1 MIFSVEAAELVAK
14 RIFPDEMEE
23 CAAELARA
31 YLIAIQALN
40 VCDLI
45 LKAAKPCV
53 NGGDHMNECA
63 AENALKL
70 LTGYDKQITT
80 GSQPAEKK

>member
-1 MIFSVEAAELVAK
+1 MIFSKEAAELVAK
-14 RIFPDEMEE
+14 GIFPDEMDE
-23 CAAELARA
+23 CATDLAKG

-53 NGGDHMNECA
+53 NGGEHMNECA

-70 LTGYDKQITT
+70 LTGYDKQIKT